1 MMKMVHDEDVT
12 IDRPVQPLLS
22 SPILINK
29 MYRVVTISCL
39 FVVAVLFACTST
51 TSQGPVGPLT
61 FGQTAK
67 SNYDRGTNEL
77 GEKNVDRARRYFKHV
92 RREYPYSR
100 FATLAEL
107 RLADCEFAE
116 EAFAEAAASY
126 RRFVRLHPT
135 HENADHAAFRRGL
148 SFHKMIPT
156 DWFLVPPSHERD
168 MSATR
173 DALRELRSFLR
184 HFEESDYTPEATEL
198 VRDCLTRLA
207 QHEMYVARFYLR
219 RGKHKAAI
227 GRTEV
232 VEREFADSDL
242 VAEAIFVRGETYID
256 MDEQDSARDTFLKLA
271 RRFPKAAEAERARD
285 YLRHLGVDLN
295 TALDAPQ
302 ESTSEDQGE
311 EEP

>member
-1 MMKMVHDEDVT
+1 
-12 IDRPVQPLLS
+12 
-22 SPILINK
+22 
-29 MYRVVTISCL
+29 
-39 FVVAVLFACTST
+39 
-51 TSQGPVGPLT
+51 VGPLT
-61 FGQTAK
+61 LGQTAK
-67 SNYDRGTNEL
+67 SNYDRGIAQLED
-77 GEKNVDRARRYFKHV
+77 KNVDRARRYFKHV

-184 HFEESDYTPEATEL
+184 HFEESEYSEEANEL

-232 VEREFADSDL
+232 VEREYADSDL
-242 VAEAIFVRGETYID
+242 VSEAIFVRGETYLD
-256 MDEQDSARDTFLKLA
+256 MDEQDSARETFLKLA
-271 RRFPKAAEAERARD
+271 RTFPKAAEAERARD

-295 TALDAPQ
+295 TALAAPQ
-302 ESTSEDQGE
+302 EGTSEDHGD

>member
-1 MMKMVHDEDVT
+1 MKMIHDADVT

-29 MYRVVTISCL
+29 TYRIVTTCFLIIGATL
-39 FVVAVLFACTST
+39 GACTST

-67 SNYDRGTNEL
+67 SNYSRGTLEL
-77 GEKNVDRARRYFKHV
+77 DDKNIDRARRYFKHV

-100 FATLAEL
+100 YATLAEL
-107 RLADCEFAE
+107 RLADCEFSE

-173 DALRELRSFLR
+173 DALRELRSFRR
-184 HFEESDYTPEATEL
+184 HFEESDYSSDATDL

-232 VEREFADSDL
+232 VEREYADSDL
-242 VAEAIFVRGETYID
+242 VAEAIFVRGETYMD
-256 MDEQDSARDTFLKLA
+256 MDEQNSARETFLKLA
-271 RRFPKAAEAERARD
+271 RTFPKAAEAERARD

-295 TALDAPQ
+295 KALAAQQ
-302 ESTSEDQGE
+302 ESTSDDQGD